1 MQNSIPDLL
10 KSLYIAACCAG
21 IIAILTALIIV
32 SRRSSVA
39 RTWEPL
45 VPIVNGILERKYGFA
60 VLRGTYQNH
69 PILATQILGGA
80 ENPDTFQI
88 EMTTVSR
95 GANWLVR
102 YGSEKFFGKDHW
114 HLQANHETLRQRL
127 ENSEILSEMQPWESH
142 PTISYRADSGTL
154 TYEEQGRV
162 PGPKRF
168 QAQLDLLHHLA
179 QLNEQL
185 NGMV

>member
-1 MQNSIPDLL
+1 MQNSIPDIL
-10 KSLYIAACCAG
+10 KSLYVAACCVG
-21 IIAILTALIIV
+21 MISILTALVIV
-32 SRRSSVA
+32 SRRSAVA
-39 RTWEPL
+39 GTWQPL
-45 VPIVNGILERKYGFA
+45 VPIVNGMLERKYGSA

-69 PILATQILGGA
+69 PILSTQILGGA

-88 EMTTVSR
+88 EMTTISR

-114 HLQANHETLRQRL
+114 YLQASHEVLRQRL
-127 ENSEILSEMQPWESH
+127 ENTDILSEMQPWESH
-142 PTISYRADSGTL
+142 PTISYRADSGAL

-162 PGPKRF
+162 PGPEGF
-168 QAQLDLLHHLA
+168 QTRLDLLLHLA

-185 NGMV
+185 NGVA

>member
-10 KSLYIAACCAG
+10 KSLYVVACCAAM
-21 IIAILTALIIV
+21 IVILTALVVV

-45 VPIVNGILERKYGFA
+45 VPIVNGTLERKYGSA

-88 EMTTVSR
+88 EMTTISR

-102 YGSEKFFGKDHW
+102 YGSDKFFGKDHW
-114 HLQANHETLRQRL
+114 YLQASHEILRQRL
-127 ENSEILSEMQPWESH
+127 ENSDILLEMQPWESH

-162 PGPKRF
+162 PGPERF
-168 QAQLDLLHHLA
+168 QTQLGLLHHLA

-185 NGMV
+185 NGVV